1 MFHFETL
8 QNSKAHCAEP
18 AVLFRLNLQT
28 EHSKPL
34 KTHAALIVDDLKQKA
49 DVDTAH
55 CRHDSD
61 ESRIVPVTAGH
72 SQTDSAALSG
82 CKNADNTQ
90 RMCPAC
96 PIRKTTTCRRYKHF
110 SMQHQDALYE

>member
-1 MFHFETL
+1 M
-8 QNSKAHCAEP
+8 
-18 AVLFRLNLQT
+18 LFRLNLQT

-82 CKNADNTQ
+82 CKTADNTQ
-90 RMCPAC
+90 RM
-96 PIRKTTTCRRYKHF
+96 RTEF
-110 SMQHQDALYE
+110 SIHKMMTY